1 MIQAMN
7 QDNFIIDELMFFFIG
22 KSQLIKAKEIT
33 ELEKSAFCSPLCKS
47 ESLPVVF
54 NWR

>member
-7 QDNFIIDELMFFFIG
+7 QDNFIVDGLMFFIG
-22 KSQLIKAKEIT
+22 KSQLIKAKEMI
-33 ELEKSAFCSPLCKS
+33 ELEKSAFCNPLCKS

-54 NWR
+54 SWE